1 MNFPC
6 SNLLSASIHR
16 HRTNKQSVLMYDK
29 RCQNILKYFFNVEFH
44 WKSSIQRSLSSL
56 CRLQQLLLLD
66 DISSTFCQSAEGH
79 LVAAT
84 NNNSTFWREEEKI
97 IKMPQARKKI
107 PTFHCWRRS
116 SGGGGWVMEECG
128 RLSKSSPH
136 MFDKAHQLMWVLST
150 KERTAK
156 LIPFPSYIYFLIIFT
171 RSLFARSPWPKLN
184 SMFTL
189 MLVACRLV
197 IVLSLAA
204 RSSEFSLLI
213 NTFF

>member
-1 MNFPC
+1 MPKHLKIFLQCWISLEIINSAF
-6 SNLLSASIHR
+6 SLFSLSAPAASFAGR
-16 HRTNKQSVLMYDK
+16 HFVDFLPKCWGTSRRSHQQQL
-29 RCQNILKYFFNVEFH
+29 NILKRRGENNKNA
-44 WKSSIQRSLSSL
+44 KS
-56 CRLQQLLLLD
+56 
-66 DISSTFCQSAEGH
+66 
-79 LVAAT
+79 
-84 NNNSTFWREEEKI
+84 EEKNSN
-97 IKMPQARKKI
+97 I
-107 PTFHCWRRS
+107 PLLKTFIRR
-116 SGGGGWVMEECG
+116 GGWVMEECG

-197 IVLSLAA
+197 IVLSFAA
-204 RSSEFSLLI
+204 RRGTQNFRCW
-213 NTFF
+213 